1 MRIEEPLT
9 EDGKTMAEEA
19 RDSAQMLG
27 SVMILGTVEIAALLY
42 WLL

>member
-1 MRIEEPLT
+1 MLT

-27 SVMILGTVEIAALLY
+27 IVMTVGALEVAALLY

>member
-1 MRIEEPLT
+1 MLT

-27 SVMILGTVEIAALLY
+27 IVFIVGVIEVAALLY